1 MRRELRQRHAAERAA
16 LRNGLNNR
24 SQPRRAV
31 DGKAKTA
38 IMPRLP
44 DPANR
49 RKNRRSAL
57 QVDGG
62 ANRKHAGSADLM
74 DQTKRDDDVALMI
87 A

>member
-1 MRRELRQRHAAERAA
+1 
-16 LRNGLNNR
+16 
-24 SQPRRAV
+24 
-31 DGKAKTA
+31 
-38 IMPRLP
+38 MPQLP